1 MIECNYILEY
11 TWENTWD
18 CMVKISYIQIFRSFK
33 QKYDDVEVFFH
44 CRLSGELVVFVEL
57 HLHVAGV
64 LSTL

>member
-1 MIECNYILEY
+1 
-11 TWENTWD
+11 
-18 CMVKISYIQIFRSFK
+18 MVKISYIQIFRSFK